1 MTDAVPSV
9 AVTHDQTTIEGP
21 ERVLGAARN
30 TACVVSIEG
39 PVRGVFELAA
49 DTTLAIGRSR
59 SSEIQIDDAAVSRLH
74 ATLAWDGKTRVRVT
88 DHGSR
93 NGTRVGSRRVVGET
107 FASHNDVLHV
117 GPATFVLLVPA
128 ADTRI
133 VGAGSMQHTLLV
145 AERAA
150 RCDLAVLILG
160 ETGVGKEVLAHRIHD
175 MSARAK
181 GPFVAVHCGAIPET
195 LAESTLFGHEKG
207 SFTGA
212 DARREGVLEAANG
225 GTVFLDEVGELRT
238 SNQVRLL
245 RALEERT
252 ITRVGGTK
260 PVPVDVRVIAATH
273 RDLDRAAVDGSF
285 RRDLMYR
292 LDVLRI
298 EIPPLRARTDE
309 LPELARALLADLAP
323 QKTLADDA
331 LDALSNH
338 PFPGNIRELRNLL
351 ARAATLVE
359 GDIVDRE
366 TLDGLLPRGATRGD
380 GPLRGRVG
388 DTERQAI
395 EEALAATG
403 GNQTHAAA
411 RLGIS
416 RRGLIYKME
425 RHGLKRRA

>member
-1 MTDAVPSV
+1 MNDAHASG
-9 AVTHDQTTIEGP
+9 AVTHDQTTIDVP
-21 ERVLGAARN
+21 ERAPDLVRD
-30 TACVVSIEG
+30 TACAVFVEG
-39 PVRGVFELAA
+39 PVRGVYELPAGA
-49 DTTLAIGRSR
+49 TVAIGRSR

-74 ATLAWDGKTRVRVT
+74 ATLVWDGKTRVTVT

-93 NGTRVGSRRVVGET
+93 NGTRIGARRITGE
-107 FASHNDVLHV
+107 ASAMHNDVLQV
-117 GPATFVLLVPA
+117 GPSSFVLLVP
-128 ADTRI
+128 TGEVRT
-133 VGAGSMQHTLLV
+133 AGIGTMAHTLLV
-145 AERAA
+145 AERAS
-150 RCDLAVLILG
+150 RCDLNVLILG

-175 MSARAK
+175 HSARAK
-181 GPFVAVHCGAIPET
+181 GPFVALHCGAIPET

-207 SFTGA
+207 AFTGA
-212 DARREGVLEAANG
+212 EARREGVLEAAHG
-225 GTVFLDEVGELRT
+225 GTVFLDEVGELRP

-252 ITRVGGTK
+252 IVRVGGTK
-260 PVPVDVRVIAATH
+260 PIPVDVRVIAATH
-273 RDLDRAAVDGSF
+273 RNLDRAAVEGSF
-285 RRDLMYR
+285 RRDLLYR

-309 LPELARALLADLAP
+309 LPELARVLLADVAP
-323 QKTLADDA
+323 DKKLEGDA
-331 LDALSNH
+331 LASLTH
-338 PFPGNIRELRNLL
+338 YAFPGNIRELRNLL
-351 ARAATLVE
+351 ARAATMCDGAVI
-359 GDIVDRE
+359 GRE
-366 TLDGLLPRGATRGD
+366 TLDELLPKGATRGD

-425 RHGLKRRA
+425 RYGLKRRA